1 MGDSKTPES
10 AESLLEEEMSETHGP
25 LKPERKAT
33 GSGVMH
39 ELRTAHCL
47 AATLAHGRTD
57 GVLPAK
63 EVTDATFHAATF

>member
-1 MGDSKTPES
+1 
-10 AESLLEEEMSETHGP
+10 MSETHGP

-47 AATLAHGRTD
+47 AALAATLAHGRTD